1 MRSLLAEDVLLLYPD
16 HNLPFHIYTD
26 ASDIQLGSVIMQHD
40 HPIAYYSRKLSQ
52 AQCHYTTIEKEI
64 LSIVQT
70 LHEFRSMLL
79 GSELHIHTDHRNLTF
94 PYLTSQRVLCWRI
107 YIEEFTPTF
116 HFIKGTDNTIADA
129 LSRLPIR
136 PSISS
141 ESPLLEGMSDA
152 TCSTPVASFSII
164 MDDFAMLECF
174 LNHPDPNDTF
184 KSPGS

>member
-79 GSELHIHTDHRNLTF
+79 GADLHIHTDHRNLTF
-94 PYLTSQRVLCWRI
+94 TNLTFQRVLLW
-107 YIEEFTPTF
+107 
-116 HFIKGTDNTIADA
+116 
-129 LSRLPIR
+129 
-136 PSISS
+136 
-141 ESPLLEGMSDA
+141 
-152 TCSTPVASFSII
+152 
-164 MDDFAMLECF
+164 
-174 LNHPDPNDTF
+174 
-184 KSPGS
+184 